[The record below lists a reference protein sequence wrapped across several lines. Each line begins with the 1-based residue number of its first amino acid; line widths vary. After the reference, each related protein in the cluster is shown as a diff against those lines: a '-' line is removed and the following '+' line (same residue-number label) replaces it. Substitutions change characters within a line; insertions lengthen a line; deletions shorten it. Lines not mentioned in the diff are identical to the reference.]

1 MNHPD
6 DAHALRDW
14 PISGP
19 RNENIAHLVAAIAGH
34 GIRLSLIEGQMV
46 LMLAYWL
53 DEISQQ
59 QSKDTDNG

>member
-1 MNHPD
+1 MNHSD

-19 RNENIAHLVAAIAGH
+19 RNENIAHLVAAIADH
-34 GIRLSLIEGQMV
+34 GIRLSLIEGQIV

-59 QSKDTDNG
+59 QPKDTDNG